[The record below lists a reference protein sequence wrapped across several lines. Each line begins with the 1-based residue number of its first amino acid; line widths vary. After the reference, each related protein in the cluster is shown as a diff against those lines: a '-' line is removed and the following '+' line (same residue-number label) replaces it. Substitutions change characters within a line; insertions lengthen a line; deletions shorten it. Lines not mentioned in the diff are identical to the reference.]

1 MNSMTGF
8 GRAEVTHLQFVY
20 AIEIKSVNHRY
31 LDMAVKMPRKLSFLE
46 EKVRGVLK
54 PYVRRG
60 RVDIYIN
67 QSVTGESDK
76 KVLIDESLCR
86 AYQESFNQISQTL
99 KIDNDLTV
107 SLLARLP
114 EVIQI
119 EQQDIDEETLWQEL
133 ENGLL
138 MAVEQLTQM
147 RQAEGSALMD
157 DLEQRIVMLQEMMD
171 KIEKLSPEVG
181 EAYRKKLIKRI
192 TDLVGQEMV
201 IDENRLM
208 TEVAIIAEKSS
219 IVEEIVR
226 FKSHLNQIIETMN
239 QDESIGRKLDFLLQ
253 ELNREINTIGSKAGD
268 LTVGSLVVEVKSEL
282 EKMREQVQNIE

>member
-8 GRAEVTHLQFVY
+8 GRAEVTHRQFVY

-31 LDMAVKMPRKLSFLE
+31 LDLAVKMPRKLSFLE

-60 RVDIYIN
+60 RLDIYIN
-67 QSVTGESDK
+67 QSATGESDK
-76 KVLIDESLCR
+76 KVMVDESLCR

-147 RQAEGSALMD
+147 RQAEGSALME
-157 DLEQRIVMLQEMMD
+157 DLEQRIVMLEKMMD

-192 TDLVGQEMV
+192 NDLVGQEMV

-226 FKSHLNQIIETMN
+226 FNSHLNQIMETMN

>member
-8 GRAEVTHLQFVY
+8 GRAEVTHRQFVY

-60 RVDIYIN
+60 RLDIYIN
-67 QSVTGESDK
+67 QSVAGESDK

-86 AYQESFNQISQTL
+86 AYQESFHQISQTL

-119 EQQDIDEETLWQEL
+119 EQQDIDEETLWHDL

-138 MAVEQLTQM
+138 TAVEQLTQM

-157 DLEQRIVMLQEMMD
+157 DLEQRIVMLKEMMD

-201 IDENRLM
+201 LDENRLM

-226 FKSHLNQIIETMN
+226 FKSHLNQITETMN

-268 LTVGSLVVEVKSEL
+268 LIVGSLVVEVKSEL
-282 EKMREQVQNIE
+282 EKMREQVQNLE